1 MNLDTIFDQFN
12 NNTISTVD
20 KGHRFEDLIRNYLL
34 TDTKYNFKEVY
45 YWSEFPFK
53 NDFGAHDIGIDLVAL
68 NNDDEYWAVQCK
80 FHSENTFIDKSG
92 LDSFLATSSKTF
104 NNGLKFSH
112 RLWVE
117 SNGKWNSKAQESIKN
132 QVPPVSRI
140 TKTDLENS
148 GIDWEKIF
156 KGIYGQKAL
165 KTKKSLFPHQN
176 EALENAH
183 KYFKTKD
190 RGKLIMACGTGKT
203 LTALKIAEKETN
215 NNGLVLFL
223 VPSIALLGQTLNEW
237 HSQSEKP
244 IYSICICSDSKVT
257 GSTVKEDNDLFDLP
271 LPATTEIKSIKNRLE
286 KALKNKNRGMI
297 VVFSTYQS
305 IAVISEAQKK
315 IDNFEFDLI
324 ICDEA
329 HRTTGVSLA
338 EEDESSFIK
347 VHNNDFI
354 KSKKRLYMTATPRIY
369 SDDSKVKAEK
379 NEMTLCSMDDEK
391 LYGEEIYRIGFG
403 QAVENGLLSDYKVLI
418 LTISDN
424 NINEA
429 LQTMLKNK
437 NEEID
442 TDDISK
448 LIGCING
455 LSKRIIGDDGLLKD
469 KDPLP
474 MKRAVAFCQSIKVS
488 KKITDI
494 FNNISK
500 DYYNSLSDE
509 VKKEIVNITSQ
520 HIDGTMNATVRS
532 DLLSWLKRD
541 EEKPEKEN
549 ECKILTNVKCLS
561 EGVDVPSLDAVL
573 FLSAKNS
580 QVDVVQSVGRVMRKS
595 EGKKYG
601 YIIIP
606 IFVPISEDPNKV
618 LDKNDKYKVVWTVLN
633 ALRAHDD
640 RFNAVVNKIDLNKQ
654 KPDNIIVG
662 QVQNDND
669 DVEVVK
675 DSRMKNNI
683 QHIMNFVE
691 YQEAIYAKIVDKV
704 GDRKYWEQWSK
715 DIANIAVM
723 YIERINNLI
732 SKDTKHKEEFD
743 NFLNSLKININP
755 TIDTDSAVEMLAQH
769 MITLPVFEA
778 LFENYSFEKNN
789 PVSKSMN
796 NMIKLLEEQAFNKE
810 LKDLEKFYSSIKMR
824 VKGIDNA
831 EGKQKIILEL
841 YDKFFKAA
849 FPKMVEKLGIVY
861 TPLECVDFIIK
872 SVNFILKEE
881 FQSSISDEGVH
892 IIDPFV
898 GTGTFMT
905 RLISNI
911 DKNKLTYKY
920 RNELYANEIILLA
933 YYIASVNIENIY
945 HDIVGGE
952 YEHFEGICLTDT
964 FQLSENT
971 DIKYNKQNPFFKE
984 NNERLNKQIKA
995 PIKVIIAN
1003 PPYSKGQKSEN
1014 DNAKNNSYPKLEE
1027 RLRQT
1032 YVVNSSSSSNNRTYD
1047 SYIKA
1052 FRWASDRLE
1061 DRDGLIAFISNG
1073 SWLDG
1078 KSTDGFRKCLE
1089 EEFKKIYIVNLRGD
1103 SSGSGEIR
1111 KKEAGNVFGSG
1122 TKTPISIIFLIKN
1135 KKENKKAEI
1144 YYYDI
1149 GDYLSCEAK
1158 LNKLSEFESIENIKF
1173 KKIIPNKYG
1182 DYINK
1187 RGEDFKKFIPIDVT
1201 NEYDV
1206 NSKTFFIVRCQGI
1219 TTNRDSYVY
1228 NFSKKQLLDNIN
1240 ITIDYYNNLL
1250 KTCQDKNNY
1259 KFEDSETNIKWTV
1272 RLKNNFKKNI
1282 SIKTNIKNIITVLY
1296 RPFCKQNLY
1305 FSKDLIAR
1313 PSLTEIFFPNTN
1325 CYNIIILCSGNG
1337 GKKKFSSFISNIM
1350 VDLNCLDAG
1359 TKVFPLYY
1367 YTHNKNNFLDD
1378 GVERHSAISKYIID
1392 TASKKYNTKVS
1403 DEDIFYYVYGIL
1415 HSPIYRQKYSNDL
1428 KKMLPHIPL
1437 LEKDLFFHF
1446 SNAGRKLA
1454 ELHLN
1459 YENQKKLKEVL
1470 VSGEKSNNFK
1480 VSKMS
1485 FTDKNIKDRIFF
1497 NNDIVIS
1504 NIPEKAYQ
1512 YIINGK
1518 SAIEWIMERYQY
1530 KQDTDTLIIND
1541 PNKLD
1546 EGNSRYILDLLLS
1559 VITVS
1564 VKTVDIIENFPDHNF
1579 E

>member
-1 MNLDTIFDQFN
+1 MNLEAILEQFN
-12 NNTISTVD
+12 NNTINTVD

-53 NDFGAHDIGIDLVAL
+53 NDFGGHDIGIDLVAL

-80 FHSENTFIDKSG
+80 FHSKNTFIDKAG

-117 SNGKWNSKAQESIKN
+117 SMGQWNSKAQEAIKN
-132 QVPPVSRI
+132 QIPPVSRI

-165 KTKKSLFPHQN
+165 KTKKALFPHQN

-183 KYFKTKD
+183 TYFKTKD

-244 IYSICICSDSKVT
+244 IYSICICSDSKVE
-257 GSTVKEDNDLFDLP
+257 GSTVKEDDDLFDLP

-305 IAVISEAQKK
+305 IKVISEAQKK
-315 IDNFEFDLI
+315 IDNFEFDLT

-379 NEMTLCSMDDEK
+379 EEMTLCSMDDEK

-488 KKITDI
+488 KNITKI
-494 FNNISK
+494 FNNIST
-500 DYYNSLSDE
+500 DYYNSLKDE

-532 DLLSWLKRD
+532 NLLSWLKED

-595 EGKKYG
+595 EGKNYG

-743 NFLNSLKININP
+743 NFLNSLKININT

-964 FQLSENT
+964 FQLSENA

-1003 PPYSKGQKSEN
+1003 PPYSIGQKSAN
-1014 DNAKNNSYPKLEE
+1014 DNAQNNSYPKLEA
-1027 RLRQT
+1027 RIRDT
-1032 YVVNSSSSSNNRTYD
+1032 YTKESNSNLSKGTYD

-1061 DRDGLIAFISNG
+1061 NRDGLIAFISNG
-1073 SWLDG
+1073 SWLDAG
-1078 KSTDGFRKCLE
+1078 SSDGFRKCLE
-1089 EEFKKIYIVNLRGD
+1089 EEFEKIYIVNLRGNAL
-1103 SSGSGEIR
+1103 GSGEIR

-1122 TKTPISIIFLIKN
+1122 SRTSVSITFLIKKN

-1149 GDYLSCEAK
+1149 GDYLSREEK

-1173 KKIIPNKYG
+1173 QKITPNKYG

-1187 RGEDFKKFIPIDVT
+1187 RGEDFNKFIPISLG
-1201 NEYDV
+1201 NKFDV
-1206 NSKTFFIVRCQGI
+1206 NSNCYFNIQSIGI
-1219 TTNRDSYVY
+1219 TTGRDKSIF
-1228 NFSKKQLLDNIN
+1228 NFSKKELIKNIKSN
-1240 ITIDYYNNLL
+1240 IDYYNNLL
-1250 KTCQDKNNY
+1250 KTCKDKNNY
-1259 KFEDSETNIKWTV
+1259 EFEDP
-1272 RLKNNFKKNI
+1272 
-1282 SIKTNIKNIITVLY
+1282 KTNIEWTRALKRTFINNKEIKFDKNLIVTASYRPFTKQLLYSEPYLIESYGTIKNICLENNLIITVT
-1296 RPFCKQNLY
+1296 
-1305 FSKDLIAR
+1305 R
-1313 PSLTEIFFPNTN
+1313 PSSNKPFSALITDK
-1325 CYNIIILCSGNG
+1325 IIDYHYLG
-1337 GKKKFSSFISNIM
+1337 
-1350 VDLNCLDAG
+1350 DTQA
-1359 TKVFPLYY
+1359 FPLYY
-1367 YTHNKNNFLDD
+1367 YTHNKNNLLNN

-1415 HSPIYRQKYSNDL
+1415 HSPIYRQKYANDL

-1446 SNAGRKLA
+1446 SNAGRELA

-1459 YENQKKLKEVL
+1459 YENQEKLKEVL

-1485 FTDKNIKDRIFF
+1485 FDDKNIKDRIFF
-1497 NNDIVIS
+1497 NNDITIS

-1541 PNKLD
+1541 PNKWD
-1546 EGNSRYILDLLLS
+1546 EDNPRYILDLILS
-1559 VITVS
+1559 IITVS
-1564 VKTVDIIENFPDHNF
+1564 VKTVEIIERFPDHNF

>member
-1 MNLDTIFDQFN
+1 MNLEAILEQFN
-12 NNTISTVD
+12 NNTINTVD

-45 YWSEFPFK
+45 HWSEFPFK
-53 NDFGAHDIGIDLVAL
+53 NDFGGHD
-68 NNDDEYWAVQCK
+68 
-80 FHSENTFIDKSG
+80 
-92 LDSFLATSSKTF
+92 TSSKTF

-117 SNGKWNSKAQESIKN
+117 SMGQWNSKAQEAIKN
-132 QVPPVSRI
+132 QIPPVSRI

-183 KYFKTKD
+183 TYFKTKD

-244 IYSICICSDSKVT
+244 IYSICICSDSKVE
-257 GSTVKEDNDLFDLP
+257 GSTVKEDDDLFDLP

-305 IAVISEAQKK
+305 IKVISEAQKK
-315 IDNFEFDLI
+315 IDNFEFDLT

-488 KKITDI
+488 KNITKI
-494 FNNISK
+494 FNDISK

-532 DLLSWLKRD
+532 DLLSWLKED

-595 EGKKYG
+595 EGKNYG

-743 NFLNSLKININP
+743 NFLNSLKININT

-952 YEHFEGICLTDT
+952 YEHFEGICLTDP
-964 FQLSENT
+964 FQLSENA

-1003 PPYSKGQKSEN
+1003 PPYSIGQKSAN
-1014 DNAKNNSYPKLEE
+1014 DNAQNNSYPKLEA
-1027 RLRQT
+1027 RIRDT
-1032 YVVNSSSSSNNRTYD
+1032 YTKESNSNLSKGTYD

-1061 DRDGLIAFISNG
+1061 NRDGLIAFISNG
-1073 SWLDG
+1073 SWLDAG
-1078 KSTDGFRKCLE
+1078 SSDGFRKCLE
-1089 EEFKKIYIVNLRGD
+1089 EEFEKIYIVNLRGNQRT
-1103 SSGSGEIR
+1103 SGELSR
-1111 KKEAGNVFGSG
+1111 KEGGKIFGQGSR
-1122 TKTPISIIFLIKN
+1122 TPVALTFLINKN

-1149 GDYLSCEAK
+1149 GDYLSREEK

-1173 KKIIPNKYG
+1173 KKITPNKYG

-1187 RGEDFKKFIPIDVT
+1187 RGEDFNKFIPLSLNNKFDI
-1201 NEYDV
+1201 
-1206 NSKTFFIVRCQGI
+1206 NSKSFFSINLVGI
-1219 TTNRDSYVY
+1219 ATNRDPYMY
-1228 NFSKKQLLDNIN
+1228 NFSKKELLNNIEKS
-1240 ITIDYYNNLL
+1240 IDYYNNLL
-1250 KTCQDKNNY
+1250 KTCKDKNNY
-1259 KFEDSETNIKWTV
+1259 EFEDSKTNIKWT
-1272 RLKNNFKKNI
+1272 RGLKRTFINNKEIKFDKNLI
-1282 SIKTNIKNIITVLY
+1282 VTASY
-1296 RPFCKQNLY
+1296 RPFTKQFLYSEPYLIESYGTIKNL
-1305 FSKDLIAR
+1305 FLSKNLIIAVSNVSKDKDFSVLIADR
-1313 PSLTEIFFPNTN
+1313 IIDVQCLTN
-1325 CYNIIILCSGNG
+1325 LQ
-1337 GKKKFSSFISNIM
+1337 
-1350 VDLNCLDAG
+1350 A
-1359 TKVFPLYY
+1359 FPLYY
-1367 YTHNKNNFLDD
+1367 YTHNKNNLLNN

-1415 HSPIYRQKYSNDL
+1415 HSPIYRQKYANDL

-1446 SNAGRKLA
+1446 SNAGRELA

-1459 YENQKKLKEVL
+1459 YENQEKLKEVL

-1485 FTDKNIKDRIFF
+1485 FDDKNIKDRIFF
-1497 NNDIVIS
+1497 NNDITIS

-1541 PNKLD
+1541 PNKWD
-1546 EGNSRYILDLLLS
+1546 EDNPRYILDLILS
-1559 VITVS
+1559 IITVS
-1564 VKTVDIIENFPDHNF
+1564 VKTVEIIERFPEHNF